1 VRPNLQSWVI
11 VAIRR
16 SSAFPKIS
24 TRLKG
29 GVMRISVKGFD
40 VPYNYGHPIQR
51 QPLSRFWLLKLAG
64 L

>member
-1 VRPNLQSWVI
+1 
-11 VAIRR
+11 
-16 SSAFPKIS
+16 
-24 TRLKG
+24 
-29 GVMRISVKGFD
+29 MRISVKGFD